1 MQVSG
6 GMGYGNGLGLDLAGK
21 QSTTEHLH
29 LEDFK
34 FTDLKWAKS
43 SRMSKRWLVFSLR
56 VKVQTT
62 NLTPFLLFCCVM
74 FNTKRRPYSHPWLH
88 CCHLCARLHH
98 SSAFISFS
106 LLFWPVG

>member
-1 MQVSG
+1 MNGVQVSG

-21 QSTTEHLH
+21 QSTSEHLH

-56 VKVQTT
+56 VKVQ
-62 NLTPFLLFCCVM
+62 LPDCVL
-74 FNTKRRPYSHPWLH
+74 K
-88 CCHLCARLHH
+88 
-98 SSAFISFS
+98 
-106 LLFWPVG
+106 